1 MQLSHES
8 SEFLFNQNSFTSF
21 DSFNNF
27 EDDETKDLSG
37 PSLLNDNFINS
48 KPNNY
53 CIDLSLNNIRNN
65 ENINESINQLQ
76 IQLKNL
82 YDENQL
88 DEIINFFENQNRN
101 FFENNKSFLYVIS
114 KIKFFQMLKE
124 RKIEEAKE
132 FYNNTLK
139 NLLLKAR
146 KNEFEKKHQFFQK
159 VMGLNVFSEV
169 NLLDIYYKKFK
180 NECNVAIKNYLG
192 LNGASEIKKGISD
205 VEMNINHFDKNYN
218 DTRSESTKTDDSDFE
233 INSQFCDKYEEEEN
247 KENENS
253 NFSNNEL
260 FPEIKINNSNK
271 IINNNEN
278 KNNNKDENLIKKLP
292 FLSSFKAKYAK
303 RETIDKKIIRNFK
316 SFITKLYKKKQFD
329 PNDYPNY
336 SFFVNLVN
344 ENILPPIDYTDL
356 STNEHI
362 HFKSFNTNFLL
373 WFFSKEGIKELYN
386 KFINIE
392 GEKFLENI
400 SNHYKI
406 SEREKIELWNYL
418 INLPFIFDISLV
430 KFPDNGNFNHN
441 SNKRIYI
448 NSRHLVNK
456 NKLKKC
462 RSRDLDNEI

>member
-8 SEFLFNQNSFTSF
+8 SEFLFKQDSFTSF

-139 NLLLKAR
+139 NLLLEAR

-169 NLLDIYYKKFK
+169 NLLDIYYKKFE
-180 NECNVAIKNYLG
+180 NECNFAIKTYLG

-205 VEMNINHFDKNYN
+205 VEMNFNHFEKNYN
-218 DTRSESTKTDDSDFE
+218 ESTKTDDSDFE

-253 NFSNNEL
+253 NKS
-260 FPEIKINNSNK
+260 KKGKKNK
-271 IINNNEN
+271 NKN
-278 KNNNKDENLIKKLP
+278 KNNPQNQNTQNTKKANKKNKKNQKEEKEKKEKEKEDEEERNYTKFDNKPYPIKYNNKSLGENWYEFNDSIVTPIPLGRLQKVLKEEQVHICYFMLKQSKMKKL
-292 FLSSFKAKYAK
+292 
-303 RETIDKKIIRNFK
+303 
-316 SFITKLYKKKQFD
+316 
-329 PNDYPNY
+329 
-336 SFFVNLVN
+336 
-344 ENILPPIDYTDL
+344 
-356 STNEHI
+356 
-362 HFKSFNTNFLL
+362 
-373 WFFSKEGIKELYN
+373 
-386 KFINIE
+386 KF
-392 GEKFLENI
+392 
-400 SNHYKI
+400 
-406 SEREKIELWNYL
+406 
-418 INLPFIFDISLV
+418 
-430 KFPDNGNFNHN
+430 
-441 SNKRIYI
+441 
-448 NSRHLVNK
+448 
-456 NKLKKC
+456 
-462 RSRDLDNEI
+462 